1 MAGGGDGAREEKLG
15 KELEREGLGEKKV
28 PPGLMGA
35 SIPLLQLTLM
45 YST

>member
-1 MAGGGDGAREEKLG
+1 MLG
-15 KELEREGLGEKKV
+15 KGLEREGLGEKEV
-28 PPGLMGA
+28 PWGLMGA